1 MVMNKK
7 KFYSILCLLEIT
19 FGIILL
25 ISMIVEIFFLRI
37 FDENNLI
44 KNVYVIFLGIGGITS
59 IVGGLFSLGIL
70 PLLGCIPSL
79 ICMVLL
85 LSDTEFWSIYRP
97 DVLILLIISMLMG
110 TLLIIFFQEFPV
122 KIIPE
127 VKELKL
133 KELRGIKKKQIEKL
147 EMIGISTLRELVE
160 EKDNLKEI
168 SKLTNI
174 DRNRLRMWVK
184 EANDYQ
190 KQYQEYQKD
199 RLKKSY
205 KKIKKKR

>member
-122 KIIPE
+122 KIVPE

>member
-1 MVMNKK
+1 MNKK

-122 KIIPE
+122 KIVPE

>member
-1 MVMNKK
+1 MNKK